1 MTLKYLPQSKPRLQ
15 HQTYRALSG
24 WSFTVQK
31 FVHIFLSAQ
40 RVSHLILSC
49 SPIASAL
56 PRFKS
61 RKSMRSI
68 LYTFSIIP
76 PSLLYFCAVPGN
88 TIRNE
93 NVRIRLHLTLN
104 LLRTFCLTILWRKY
118 VDWNEQSIV
127 HALVEIIPTFD
138 TVKVI
143 NPPLSGW
150 FSHIAVNLRIRN
162 EKKIF
167 IASARIFI
175 LWKELIYFRL
185 FESQLEIADSTGRVL
200 SSLKKCK
207 EVFVYWAS
215 LLFALGNLP
224 NKRAL

>member
-1 MTLKYLPQSKPRLQ
+1 MTLKYLPQSKPRLK

-56 PRFKS
+56 SRFKS

-68 LYTFSIIP
+68 PCTFSIIP

-118 VDWNEQSIV
+118 VDWTEQSIV

-167 IASARIFI
+167 IASDRIFI
-175 LWKELIYFRL
+175 LTMLNVAK
-185 FESQLEIADSTGRVL
+185 
-200 SSLKKCK
+200 SLRHGFLLMFGTWEFWVPVVEKKRHIQTK
-207 EVFVYWAS
+207 S
-215 LLFALGNLP
+215 
-224 NKRAL
+224 